1 MVPAGFGSAS
11 PSRKVLA
18 LLEKDANKYTWVA
31 ATMGATSAA
40 PYQLA
45 TQHSVMPIGG
55 FSGSDPAP
63 TLAAFERDV
72 AQHRIHWYISS
83 GGGGGIGGAG
93 GPGGQGGT
101 SIASWVSQHFTAVTV
116 DGVTM
121 YDLTKSPKATTGK

>member
-1 MVPAGFGSAS
+1 LGSVS

-18 LLEKDANKYTWVA
+18 LLEKDQNKYTWVA

-45 TQHSVMPIGG
+45 TQHPVMPIGG

-72 AQHRIHWYISS
+72 AQHKIHWFIS
-83 GGGGGIGGAG
+83 GGGPGGFGGAG
-93 GPGGQGGT
+93 GLGAQGGT

-116 DGVTM
+116 DGVTL